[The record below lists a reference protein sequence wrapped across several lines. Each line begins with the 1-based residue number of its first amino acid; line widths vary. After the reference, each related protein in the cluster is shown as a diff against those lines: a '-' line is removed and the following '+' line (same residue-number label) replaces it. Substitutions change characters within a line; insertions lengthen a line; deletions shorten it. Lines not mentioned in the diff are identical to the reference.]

1 MLTNKAKYGLKAL
14 AYLALHQGKGVQ
26 GAEIANAYCMPKK
39 FLDAI
44 LLQIKNIGVIRSKK
58 GKGGGYQL
66 SRPPDTISL
75 GQVIREL
82 DGPFAPV
89 PCVSRS
95 AYARCSDCPDEGA
108 CIIRPVM
115 QEVRDAISAVL
126 DNRTLADMLNAKQD
140 METFLTYDI

>member
-14 AYLALHQGKGVQ
+14 AFLAMHQGKGVQ
-26 GAEIANAYCMPKK
+26 GAEIASAYAMPKK

-44 LLQIKNIGVIRSKK
+44 LLQIKNIGIIQSKK
-58 GKGGGYQL
+58 GRGGGYQL

-95 AYARCSDCPDEGA
+95 AYARCSDCPDETA

-115 QEVRDAISAVL
+115 QEVRDAISVVL

-140 METFLTYDI
+140 AEQFLTYDI